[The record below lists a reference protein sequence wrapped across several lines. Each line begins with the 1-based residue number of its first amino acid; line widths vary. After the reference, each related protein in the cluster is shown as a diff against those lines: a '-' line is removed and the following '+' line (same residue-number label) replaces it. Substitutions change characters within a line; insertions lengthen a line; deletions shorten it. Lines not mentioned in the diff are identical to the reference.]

1 MAQENWKNILDLG
14 NRLWLLG
21 TDERLRQDSRSGA
34 IPIAKGRLLDV
45 VIEAKDKGGIRL
57 KDLAEKL
64 ELSPGTV
71 SVAVE
76 SLVSQGMLVREHPAN
91 DRRSIRILPTV
102 KTVKGCILAEE
113 RMSKVMERVFE
124 DVAPED
130 REKFWELVEKLRNKT
145 MQLRNGS
152 KS

>member
-21 TDERLRQDSRSGA
+21 ADERLRQDSRSGA

-45 VIEAKDKGGIRL
+45 VIEAQAQGGIRL
-57 KDLAEKL
+57 KDLAERL

-71 SVAVE
+71 SVTVE
-76 SLVSQGMLVREHPAN
+76 SLVSQGMLVREHPVD

-102 KTVKGCILAEE
+102 KTVKGHIRAEE
-113 RMSKVMERVFE
+113 HMAKVLERVFE

>member
-1 MAQENWKNILDLG
+1 M
-14 NRLWLLG
+14 
-21 TDERLRQDSRSGA
+21 
-34 IPIAKGRLLDV
+34 
-45 VIEAKDKGGIRL
+45 
-57 KDLAEKL
+57 
-64 ELSPGTV
+64 

-76 SLVSQGMLVREHPAN
+76 SLVSQGMRVREHPAN

-102 KTVKGCILAEE
+102 KTIKGRILAEE